1 MSVDNDAW
9 LRKNRDLESSLST
22 YSKEGSSI
30 RSDEHSNSDSS
41 IRLEEHIKL
50 HHLQKL
56 LQVFKT
62 HTPTIDENSAHEKSQ
77 LERHAEANEETG
89 QVKQGPGMM
98 SLQEFKATISS
109 MLGTSRW
116 NEQMEMLFY
125 KVDTA
130 CDGYVDWNEFCTYML
145 LQMREWEHIQNL
157 KLIPFESQAV
167 VGQIFNNK
175 QETTTRTLVVEN
187 PTRIVSISKVGTICV
202 WDFELKLLKTFSLA
216 ADAVEDNQT
225 SSRRRFHTWV
235 TDAIYMRNT
244 QNIALTTSSREIY
257 FYDIS
262 TSNYTIEFC
271 LYAIPN
277 VPVCAYYWYNKNARN
292 GHCKLFF
299 GDDTGCAHILHFY
312 APQSRLFQKPFS
324 PQQGTQRVYFN
335 DLKDHRQFVSYESIG
350 SIHNDVMRRIL
361 YVPQSDVIIS
371 SSMSSSTS
379 VVLMDVKRKNR
390 PYIFKVNKG
399 AECFDYS
406 KSLNILATGSLDH
419 LVRIW
424 NPYVVARPI
433 VILQGHSTGICDVVI
448 NEAYGQ
454 IVTYSKDAIIKVWD
468 IKEQTCLQT
477 ISPKFPSLQLDRIP
491 DHGEVPLSL
500 YGSPH
505 NIMIL
510 TCNDSIALLKMGKL
524 EPKAELPVTH
534 EAALCGAAYNP
545 LFHQI
550 VTASDDSTVSV
561 WDIETGSKSLTFS
574 NAHGQEEITCL
585 SFDDTCRRLFTGA
598 RDGTIKVW
606 SFQNGNCLHEL
617 EPLEEAEVTGVLS
630 FQDRT
635 ILAVGW
641 NRRIV
646 IYDDSDPDTVNIK
659 PTTSWKAGQLHQD
672 DILAVAHCPPNLLVT
687 ASYDG
692 CIIVWNEETQQIY
705 LTLRE
710 GKSQRGGQPSR
721 PVDTLLCL
729 PERMC
734 HLQKKRTILISS
746 ESGYLYWWCLF
757 GRNAL
762 LGYFRATEHVD
773 ASILSMCSAVNDKF
787 LVTVDTVGELTVWDV
802 RNYCIGD
809 SESEPE
815 TIFPPI
821 LYKWKAHDSAI
832 VSVDFIEH
840 EFNKML
846 VTASTDKTARLWTL
860 EGRFIGTFG
869 QKKKWNLKR
878 PATYQ
883 YPLNP
888 WGERILI
895 PEPSYQQHCADEE
908 EQTSDGNKLADSGRL
923 NGDGSTDDEL
933 SSINEKGDNEN
944 NVKTEDET
952 WFHNDDVDQSAYV
965 TVPTSVTQDENSDLT
980 KHFGKNRH
988 NSRRM
993 TTHPMEDPNEKHLPK
1008 LRERYIESRSITFAN
1023 FHTNKKEQILGLRAE
1038 QLLNK
1043 RSVTRQQRRYRVGY
1057 IDKDTTARFGNLCSP
1072 FQALAIRE
1080 TESVSFKEEMPM
1092 TQRMVEK
1099 GLRCNNEDDLHKMP
1113 LNHLYEYHD
1122 SDGLNAQ
1129 QGKRRSNQV
1138 PHRRN
1143 HTLPPLHS
1151 PAAEITSSV
1160 P

>member
-1 MSVDNDAW
+1 
-9 LRKNRDLESSLST
+9 
-22 YSKEGSSI
+22 
-30 RSDEHSNSDSS
+30 
-41 IRLEEHIKL
+41 
-50 HHLQKL
+50 
-56 LQVFKT
+56 
-62 HTPTIDENSAHEKSQ
+62 
-77 LERHAEANEETG
+77 
-89 QVKQGPGMM
+89 M

-157 KLIPFESQAV
+157 KLIPFDKRPIQYT
-167 VGQIFNNK
+167 NLKK

-335 DLKDHRQFVSYESIG
+335 VRRVVKSCDQMFYFVSYESIG

-379 VVLMDVKRKNR
+379 VVLINKHKKRRKNR
-390 PYIFKVNKG
+390 NIFVCSNIQG

-491 DHGEVPLSL
+491 DHGIN
-500 YGSPH
+500 PH

-561 WDIETGSKSLTFS
+561 WDI
-574 NAHGQEEITCL
+574 
-585 SFDDTCRRLFTGA
+585 
-598 RDGTIKVW
+598 
-606 SFQNGNCLHEL
+606 
-617 EPLEEAEVTGVLS
+617 
-630 FQDRT
+630 
-635 ILAVGW
+635 
-641 NRRIV
+641 
-646 IYDDSDPDTVNIK
+646 
-659 PTTSWKAGQLHQD
+659 
-672 DILAVAHCPPNLLVT
+672 
-687 ASYDG
+687 
-692 CIIVWNEETQQIY
+692 
-705 LTLRE
+705 
-710 GKSQRGGQPSR
+710 
-721 PVDTLLCL
+721 
-729 PERMC
+729 
-734 HLQKKRTILISS
+734 
-746 ESGYLYWWCLF
+746 
-757 GRNAL
+757 
-762 LGYFRATEHVD
+762 
-773 ASILSMCSAVNDKF
+773 
-787 LVTVDTVGELTVWDV
+787 
-802 RNYCIGD
+802 
-809 SESEPE
+809 
-815 TIFPPI
+815 
-821 LYKWKAHDSAI
+821 
-832 VSVDFIEH
+832 
-840 EFNKML
+840 
-846 VTASTDKTARLWTL
+846 
-860 EGRFIGTFG
+860 
-869 QKKKWNLKR
+869 
-878 PATYQ
+878 
-883 YPLNP
+883 
-888 WGERILI
+888 
-895 PEPSYQQHCADEE
+895 
-908 EQTSDGNKLADSGRL
+908 
-923 NGDGSTDDEL
+923 
-933 SSINEKGDNEN
+933 
-944 NVKTEDET
+944 
-952 WFHNDDVDQSAYV
+952 
-965 TVPTSVTQDENSDLT
+965 
-980 KHFGKNRH
+980 
-988 NSRRM
+988 
-993 TTHPMEDPNEKHLPK
+993 
-1008 LRERYIESRSITFAN
+1008 
-1023 FHTNKKEQILGLRAE
+1023 
-1038 QLLNK
+1038 
-1043 RSVTRQQRRYRVGY
+1043 
-1057 IDKDTTARFGNLCSP
+1057 
-1072 FQALAIRE
+1072 
-1080 TESVSFKEEMPM
+1080 
-1092 TQRMVEK
+1092 
-1099 GLRCNNEDDLHKMP
+1099 
-1113 LNHLYEYHD
+1113 
-1122 SDGLNAQ
+1122 
-1129 QGKRRSNQV
+1129 
-1138 PHRRN
+1138 
-1143 HTLPPLHS
+1143 
-1151 PAAEITSSV
+1151 
-1160 P
+1160 